1 MTQCCDEGMLRAYI
15 DGELSVEEKERVAT
29 ELASCA
35 TCQQRHHELTTQRD
49 RMTALLSAD
58 ASPDPQIMLARVRDE
73 QHQPSMASLE
83 THPSQLIDNKLD
95 MNVSR
100 SNGMNRFSRLGS
112 GRRGVFAGL
121 ATIIL
126 VLGLFAFP
134 PVRAAADQL
143 LQVFRVQSV
152 VFVPIDSERMAEL
165 ENLNFDKEMLFI
177 AEPEA
182 INEHEEPQQVETI
195 AEATDA
201 AGFAAAEPTDL
212 PSSPTET
219 ELFVTG
225 ESSYQFQVD
234 VEAARQLLTLTGVTD
249 IELPDALGAEPIK
262 ADVAPSVISQYTG
275 ADYEITLAQG
285 ISPDVTLPDGVDL
298 AELGEAALRLLGME
312 ASQAQTLSESID
324 WSTTLVFP
332 IPTDI
337 DQVRQITIDGADGL
351 LLGEQ
356 GYGNW
361 SLYWQDGERFYVMNF
376 DGNFNELDVIS
387 IAESVR

>member
-1 MTQCCDEGMLRAYI
+1 
-15 DGELSVEEKERVAT
+15 
-29 ELASCA
+29 
-35 TCQQRHHELTTQRD
+35 
-49 RMTALLSAD
+49 
-58 ASPDPQIMLARVRDE
+58 
-73 QHQPSMASLE
+73 
-83 THPSQLIDNKLD
+83 
-95 MNVSR
+95 
-100 SNGMNRFSRLGS
+100 MNRFSRLGS
-112 GRRGVFAGL
+112 GRRGMFAGL

-165 ENLNFDKEMLFI
+165 ENLDFDKEMLFI

-182 INEHEEPQQVETI
+182 INEPEEPQQVETI

-225 ESSYQFQVD
+225 EGSYQFQVD

-249 IELPDALGAEPIK
+249 IEVPDALGDEPIK
-262 ADVAPSVISQYTG
+262 ADVAPSVMSQYTG
-275 ADYEITLAQG
+275 QYTGDDYEITLAQG
-285 ISPDVTLPDGVDL
+285 ISPDVTLPDGVNL

-332 IPTDI
+332 IPTDV

-351 LLGEQ
+351 LIGEQ

-376 DGNFNELDVIS
+376 DGNFSELDVIS

>member
-15 DGELSVEEKERVAT
+15 DGELSVEEKERVVT

-35 TCQQRHHELTTQRD
+35 TCQQRYHELTTQRD
-49 RMTALLSAD
+49 RMTSLLSSD
-58 ASPDPQIMLARVRDE
+58 ALPDPELILARVRDE

-95 MNVSR
+95 MHVSR
-100 SNGMNRFSRLGS
+100 SNGMNLFTRLGS

-165 ENLNFDKEMLFI
+165 ENLDFDKEMLFI

-182 INEHEEPQQVETI
+182 INEPEEPKQVETL

-219 ELFVTG
+219 ELFVTD

-249 IELPDALGAEPIK
+249 IELPDALGAEPIT
-262 ADVAPSVISQYTG
+262 ANVAPAVMSLYTSD
-275 ADYEITLAQG
+275 DYEISLAQG
-285 ISPDVTLPDGVDL
+285 ISPDVSLPDGVNL
-298 AELGEAALRLLGME
+298 AELGKAALRLLGME
-312 ASQAQTLSESID
+312 ASQAETLSENID

-332 IPTDI
+332 IPADI
-337 DQVRQITIDGADGL
+337 DQVRQITIDGVDGL
-351 LLGEQ
+351 LVGEQ

-361 SLYWQDGERFYVMNF
+361 SLYWQEGERFYVMNF
-376 DGNFNELDVIS
+376 DGNFDELDVIA

>member
-1 MTQCCDEGMLRAYI
+1 MMQCCDEGMLRAYI
-15 DGELSVEEKERVAT
+15 DGELSVQERECVAT

-35 TCQQRHHELTTQRD
+35 TCQQRYHELRAQRD
-49 RMTALLSAD
+49 RMSALLS
-58 ASPDPQIMLARVRDE
+58 PDSLPHPQLMLVRIQDE
-73 QHQPSMASLE
+73 QRTSSLASLE
-83 THPSQLIDNKLD
+83 THPSQFIDTEPQTNLL
-95 MNVSR
+95 R
-100 SNGMNRFSRLGS
+100 SNVMNLFTRLGS

-152 VFVPIDSERMAEL
+152 VFVPIDPDRMAEL
-165 ENLNFDKEMLFI
+165 ENLNFDEEMLFI
-177 AEPEA
+177 AEPEV
-182 INEHEEPQQVETI
+182 INEPEEPQQVETLE
-195 AEATDA
+195 AATDA
-201 AGFAAAEPTDL
+201 AGFTAVEPTDL

-219 ELFVTG
+219 ELFVTD

-262 ADVAPSVISQYTG
+262 ADVAPAVMSRYTG
-275 ADYEITLAQG
+275 DDYEISLVQG
-285 ISPDVTLPDGVDL
+285 TSPDVTLPDGVDL
-298 AELGEAALRLLGME
+298 AELGKAALRLLGME
-312 ASQAQTLSESID
+312 ASQAEALSERID

-332 IPTDI
+332 IPANI
-337 DQVRQITIDGADGL
+337 DDVRQVTIDGAEGL
-351 LLGEQ
+351 LIGQQE
-356 GYGNW
+356 YGNW

-376 DGNFNELDVIS
+376 DGNFDELDVIS

>member
-15 DGELSVEEKERVAT
+15 DGELSLEEKKRVAT

-35 TCQQRHHELTTQRD
+35 TCQQRYHELTTQRD
-49 RMTALLSAD
+49 RMAVLLSAD
-58 ASPDPQIMLARVRDE
+58 VLPDPQIMLARIQDE
-73 QHQPSMASLE
+73 QHTSSLASLE
-83 THPSQLIDNKLD
+83 THPSQFIDTEPQTNLL
-95 MNVSR
+95 R
-100 SNGMNRFSRLGS
+100 SNVMNLLTRLGS

-152 VFVPIDSERMAEL
+152 VFVPIDPDRMAEL
-165 ENLNFDKEMLFI
+165 ENLNFDEEMLFI
-177 AEPEA
+177 AEPEV
-182 INEHEEPQQVETI
+182 INEPEEPQQVMTL
-195 AEATDA
+195 AEATNA

-212 PSSPTET
+212 PSSPTAT

-262 ADVAPSVISQYTG
+262 ADVAPSVMSQYTG
-275 ADYEITLAQG
+275 DDYEISLAQG

-298 AELGEAALRLLGME
+298 AELGKAALRLLGME
-312 ASQAQTLSESID
+312 ASQAEALSERID

-332 IPTDI
+332 IPANI
-337 DQVRQITIDGADGL
+337 DDVRQVTIDGAEGL
-351 LLGEQ
+351 LIGQ
-356 GYGNW
+356 QKYGNW

-376 DGNFNELDVIS
+376 DGNFDELDVIS